1 MSGFVLKEE
10 EVTGDCRKLQN
21 EQLHDLYRSS
31 DVIWVFRLRGIGRLL
46 HVSCVGEE
54 RIACRFL
61 V

>member
-1 MSGFVLKEE
+1 MLKEE